1 MSIVDDTT
9 PFDKAIINADDA
21 MYMAKKL
28 GRNKTEIHNMKP
40 QELFMSNQV

>member
-21 MYMAKKL
+21 MYMAKNS
-28 GRNKTEIHNMKP
+28 GRNRTEIHNMKP